1 MAKLKDVCELMDK
14 QFISLLELIEKDVA
28 NKVYLEKQMNS
39 GNLLIAKTRYIK
51 VRIGLYFNR
60 TSLHALL
67 LHYRDNKRSPLT
79 SCRARTVPNS
89 RPLAPWSG
97 RAMATGAWKRSIRW
111 TRTRAT

>member
-51 VRIGLYFNR
+51 VINNR
-60 TSLHALL
+60 T
-67 LHYRDNKRSPLT
+67 
-79 SCRARTVPNS
+79 
-89 RPLAPWSG
+89 
-97 RAMATGAWKRSIRW
+97 IF
-111 TRTRAT
+111 

>member
-51 VRIGLYFNR
+51 VIYFR
-60 TSLHALL
+60 T
-67 LHYRDNKRSPLT
+67 
-79 SCRARTVPNS
+79 
-89 RPLAPWSG
+89 
-97 RAMATGAWKRSIRW
+97 IF
-111 TRTRAT
+111 